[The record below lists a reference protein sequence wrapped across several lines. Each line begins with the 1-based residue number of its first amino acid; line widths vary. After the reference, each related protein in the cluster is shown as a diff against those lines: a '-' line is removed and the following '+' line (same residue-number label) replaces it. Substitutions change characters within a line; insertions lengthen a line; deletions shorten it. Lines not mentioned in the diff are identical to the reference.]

1 MSKDGIPSTSF
12 FSSYYY
18 FVYLSNLVKLFF
30 LFSST
35 FVWFFIYFSLKSLTV
50 WENNLVL
57 NGLCAICI
65 TAFDAISSNDYS
77 NRHTLEWWSRVLSI
91 LNFVSFSVIIV
102 CLVNC
107 VCVCIHHMVTY
118 IHTGIEWRR
127 WRSGDVILIL
137 ESIQLHRIALNNDDD
152 DSEIFISDCIWHRSR
167 IYMDLHDDLS
177 CGTDSFFLLII
188 RISSVDSTKR
198 IEMYSLAEFNG
209 SKSRRTKDGR
219 YWRNVCVW
227 GRMAQLFE

>member
-1 MSKDGIPSTSF
+1 MYNGVWCNIQQW
-12 FSSYYY
+12 
-18 FVYLSNLVKLFF
+18 LFEPAH
-30 LFSST
+30 
-35 FVWFFIYFSLKSLTV
+35 I
-50 WENNLVL
+50 
-57 NGLCAICI
+57 GMMIACAQHFKFCVV
-65 TAFDAISSNDYS
+65 FRY
-77 NRHTLEWWSRVLSI
+77 
-91 LNFVSFSVIIV
+91 
-102 CLVNC
+102 NC
-107 VCVCIHHMVTY
+107 VFGKLCVCVCAVCIHHMVTY

-127 WRSGDVILIL
+127 WRRGDVILIL